1 MTSLL
6 SRLSICAGIAVSGFP
21 GLSQA
26 QDTILAA
33 PERSTVL
40 RRAPLPVAAAP
51 VLQQSPNGQ
60 YKLSITDAG
69 IELLGPAGGVKITAT
84 GIEIGAPNTTSVTI
98 RSSNLEVRSG
108 QAIRLESGLSMEI
121 RAGSNLDLRGSA
133 AVQVRGDGGASLTGS
148 VVKLG
153 CGPTTGKPAARVG
166 DVVNAS
172 AVPAVI
178 AQGSP
183 TVQVC

>member
-6 SRLSICAGIAVSGFP
+6 RRASICAGIALAGFP

-26 QDTILAA
+26 QDTVLAA

-51 VLQQSPNGQ
+51 TVQQSPNGL
-60 YKLSITDAG
+60 YKLSITDTG
-69 IELLGPAGGVKITAT
+69 IELVGPKGGVRITDA
-84 GIEIGAPNTTSVTI
+84 GIEIGAPTTTRVSI
-98 RSSNLEVRSG
+98 HAS
-108 QAIRLESGLSMEI
+108 SMEARI
-121 RAGSNLDLRGSA
+121 GQNLRMDSGTSMEFRAGSSLDLRGST

-166 DVVNAS
+166 DVVNTS
-172 AVPAVI
+172 AIPAVI
-178 AQGSP
+178 VQGSP

>member
-1 MTSLL
+1 MPALRSPDFLDCLRLKTPYWPHRNGRPCSAGRP
-6 SRLSICAGIAVSGFP
+6 SRL
-21 GLSQA
+21 
-26 QDTILAA
+26 
-33 PERSTVL
+33 L
-40 RRAPLPVAAAP
+40 RRPSI
-51 VLQQSPNGQ
+51 QQSPNGL
-60 YKLSITDAG
+60 YKLSITDTG
-69 IELLGPAGGVKITAT
+69 IELLGPGGGVKITAT
-84 GIEIGAPNTTSVTI
+84 EIEIGAPSTTRVTI
-98 RSSNLEVRSG
+98 RSSNMEVRSG
-108 QAIRLESGLSMEI
+108 QAVRLESGTSMDI

-172 AVPAVI
+172 ANPAVI
-178 AQGSP
+178 VQGSP